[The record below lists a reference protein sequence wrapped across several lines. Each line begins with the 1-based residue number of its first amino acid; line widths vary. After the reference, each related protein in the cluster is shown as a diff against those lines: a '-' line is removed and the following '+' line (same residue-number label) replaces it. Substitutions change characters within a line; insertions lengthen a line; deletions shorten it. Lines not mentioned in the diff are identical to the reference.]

1 MKYFQFKLSLFLGIF
16 IFILICITIPSKHES
31 RIVQLYGSTDFLIN
45 KKKKNY
51 LNSNVKRIQNHLA
64 KILDLN

>member
-31 RIVQLYGSTDFLIN
+31 RIVQLYESADFLIN